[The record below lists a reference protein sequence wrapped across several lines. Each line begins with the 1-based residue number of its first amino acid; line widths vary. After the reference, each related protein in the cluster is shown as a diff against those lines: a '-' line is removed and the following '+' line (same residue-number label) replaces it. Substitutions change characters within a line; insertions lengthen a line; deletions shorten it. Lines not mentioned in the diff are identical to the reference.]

1 MTEPGAFE
9 AEAVGQEEP
18 QEAVG
23 RQPSAGKA
31 RLREAWSALS
41 SGVMVGIILS
51 IGLIALLAIALPAA
65 GGGRALTVLTSSM
78 EPTLPPGTMVVTMP
92 VRAADVKVGDVLTYQ
107 LRSGEP
113 LLVTHRVM
121 QRLIRVD
128 GSTVFLTQGDN
139 NDLPDEGFVEEVQIV
154 GTVRYSIPYLGWV
167 TRLFTGE
174 VGAWTV
180 RGVVAALF
188 VYAGVMLLSWI
199 RDRRRLRKL
208 HSQPTKNSVVNG

>member
-1 MTEPGAFE
+1 MSEPSDAKSEVDDEGE
-9 AEAVGQEEP
+9 ASVDPAP
-18 QEAVG
+18 RAKS
-23 RQPSAGKA
+23 RA
-31 RLREAWSALS
+31 REVWSSLS
-41 SGVMVGIILS
+41 SGLMVGLILS
-51 IGLIALLAIALPAA
+51 IGLVAVLAIVIPAA

-92 VRAADVKVGDVLTYQ
+92 VRTAEIKVGDVLTYQ

-121 QRLIRVD
+121 QRLYRMD
-128 GSTVFLTQGDN
+128 GSTVFRTQGDN
-139 NDLPDEGFVEEVQIV
+139 NDLPDKEFVQEVQIV

-174 VGAWTV
+174 FGAWLI
-180 RGVVAALF
+180 RGIVAALF
-188 VYAGVMLLSWI
+188 TYAGVMLISWF

-208 HSQPTKNSVVNG
+208 HSERSGDSVVDG